1 MHFYAEEYS
10 KALGRTIT
18 YQDIPVE
25 PWRDGLLQRGLP
37 VHLVNHLATMADLH
51 RAGRYDRMSDDV
63 LTLTGQV
70 PLSVQE
76 FVRKNAATFTRVC
89 KSGLSV
95 CGQRGTAWLHA
106 QIDQANLRR

>member
-1 MHFYAEEYS
+1 MHFYAQEYS

-18 YQDIPVE
+18 FEDIPVE
-25 PWRDGLLQRGLP
+25 PWGDALLKRGLP

-63 LTLTGQV
+63 LTLTGQG

-76 FVRKNAATFTRVC
+76 FVRKHAATFTAPAKNDNAER
-89 KSGLSV
+89 K
-95 CGQRGTAWLHA
+95 QERREA
-106 QIDQANLRR
+106 QMK